1 MVRLGNPIVRC
12 TVGFLSIWGT
22 LKRGIGQVEERFSLK
37 DALFNRQKVAY
48 LAGLLMAADTRFDG
62 VGFER
67 DVMAE
72 LLSLE
77 LKQRIDLIARVLVVY
92 LPADFDA
99 AVAVILR
106 ALPPELDPLKT
117 DDDFG
122 DFIFAPFGEYVSSH
136 GLDHFDRSMDAICA
150 LTKRFSMEFTLR
162 HFLNAHEPQVMA
174 ILVDWAVDE
183 NYHLRRLVSEGTRPR
198 LPWGK
203 KVGLTFGAPLPLLD
217 QLYCDPTRYVTRSVA
232 NHLNDIAKLDAGL
245 VVETLARWQ
254 GEGRQDPREMDWII
268 RHALR
273 TLIKKGDPQAMAL
286 LGYVPEPPIAV
297 SPLKVTTPSIVFGD
311 AFEFEVTLTAHAPA
325 KLLVDYAI
333 GFVKADGQRKAKV
346 FKLKQLSLKAGETVV
361 LRKRHRLKA
370 DATTYRLYAGTQGIF
385 LQINGVER
393 GSSAFDLTET

>member
-1 MVRLGNPIVRC
+1 M
-12 TVGFLSIWGT
+12 
-22 LKRGIGQVEERFSLK
+22 EERFSLK
-37 DALFNRQKVAY
+37 DALFNQHKVAY
-48 LAGLLMAADTRFDG
+48 LAGLLAGADPRFDG
-62 VGFER
+62 AGFTR

-77 LKQRIDLIARVLVVY
+77 LKQRIDLIARVLAVY
-92 LPADFDA
+92 LPDDFDD
-99 AVAVILR
+99 AVSVILK

-122 DFIFAPFGEYVSSH
+122 DFIFAPFGEYVSSR
-136 GLDHFDRSMDAICA
+136 GMGHFDRSMEAICA

-162 HFLNAHEPQVMA
+162 PFLNAHEARVMA
-174 ILVDWAVDE
+174 VLAEWAVDG

-203 KVGLTFGAPLPLLD
+203 KVGLAYGAPLPLLD

-254 GEGRQDPREMDWII
+254 REGRQEPREMDWII

-273 TLIKKGDPQAMAL
+273 TLIKQGDPQAMAL
-286 LGYVPEPPIAV
+286 LGYVPDPPITLSAV
-297 SPLKVTTPSIVFGD
+297 RVTPPSIAFGE
-311 AFEFEVTLTAHAPA
+311 AFEFEMTVTALAPA
-325 KLLVDYAI
+325 QLLVDYAI
-333 GFVKADGQRKAKV
+333 GFVKADGQRKPKV
-346 FKLKQLSLKAGETVV
+346 FKLKQLALKAGETVV

-370 DATTYRLYAGTQGIF
+370 DATTYRLYAGEHAV
-385 LQINGVER
+385 LVQINGVER
-393 GSSAFDLTET
+393 GAGCFDLTAS

>member
-1 MVRLGNPIVRC
+1 M
-12 TVGFLSIWGT
+12 
-22 LKRGIGQVEERFSLK
+22 EERFSLK
-37 DALFNRQKVAY
+37 DALFNQQKVAY
-48 LAGLLMAADTRFDG
+48 LAGLLATADARFDG

-77 LKQRIDLIARVLVVY
+77 LKQRIDLIARVLASY
-92 LPADFDA
+92 LPDDFDD
-99 AVAVILR
+99 AVSVILR

-122 DFIFAPFGEYVSSH
+122 DFIFAPFGEFVSTH
-136 GLDHFDRSMDAICA
+136 GLGHFERSMDAICA

-162 HFLNAHEPQVMA
+162 HFLNAHETRVLA
-174 ILVDWAVDE
+174 VLADWAVDE

-203 KVGLTFGAPLPLLD
+203 KVGLAYGAPLPLLD

-232 NHLNDIAKLDAGL
+232 NHLNDIAKLDASL
-245 VVETLARWQ
+245 VVDTLARWQ
-254 GEGRQDPREMDWII
+254 REGRQEPKEMDWMI

-273 TLIKKGDPQAMAL
+273 TLIKQGDPQAMAL
-286 LGYVPEPPIAV
+286 LGYVPDPPVSVSAV
-297 SPLKVTTPSIVFGD
+297 TVTTPVIAFGE
-311 AFEFEVTLTAHAPA
+311 AFEFEVTVRATAPA

-333 GFVKADGQRKAKV
+333 AFVKADGARKAKV
-346 FKLKQLSLKAGETVV
+346 FKLKQLALKAGETVV

-370 DATTYRLYAGTQGIF
+370 DATTYRLYPGAHEV
-385 LQINGVER
+385 LVQINGVER
-393 GSSAFDLTET
+393 GKGRFDLTAP